1 MAKERSP
8 KLAIS
13 FIAPLLIL
21 LIHPFGMNLNQSIT
35 VAALVLVV
43 TWWSTGWVNKII
55 ATCVLLLCFVL
66 FSGASPKVVF
76 TFLLSENF
84 PMIALTYLFSQGIT
98 NSGLIEKVIQP
109 FLGRHA
115 NSPHKIL
122 LSIIIVFVLTVYLV
136 PQPLARLIIVASLF
150 DKYMKNTDISSPARR
165 VLMFGCF
172 LFYALVNML
181 CISADLMLN
190 TSSLA
195 FAGLTMNDEQWMKN
209 MAVPVVIY
217 GALIFGLFSLV
228 FRKELGEQK
237 KVHLI
242 MQPEKVRLKKHDKIA
257 LTIIIVTVLLWVT
270 KGLHGINATVI
281 TLGATVAMFA
291 VKLLSPKDLKSIDIT
306 TLVFLT
312 GAFSIGSAMKASGSA
327 EIIFSRMKDLFP
339 SEYSIWYI
347 LLLAAIGK
355 IMHLML
361 GSNTT
366 TLSLIIPGLMIV
378 SRDIL
383 SPEAIMYTAYVSVV
397 VHSLL
402 PFHSV
407 AMMMGTARN
416 YFTAKDVLRFGVPML
431 ALMFVSIICVFLPW
445 WQFVGII

>member
-1 MAKERSP
+1 MAKDRFP

-237 KVHLI
+237 KVERPL
-242 MQPEKVRLKKHDKIA
+242 Q
-257 LTIIIVTVLLWVT
+257 
-270 KGLHGINATVI
+270 
-281 TLGATVAMFA
+281 
-291 VKLLSPKDLKSIDIT
+291 LSQNC
-306 TLVFLT
+306 
-312 GAFSIGSAMKASGSA
+312 
-327 EIIFSRMKDLFP
+327 R
-339 SEYSIWYI
+339 
-347 LLLAAIGK
+347 
-355 IMHLML
+355 
-361 GSNTT
+361 
-366 TLSLIIPGLMIV
+366 
-378 SRDIL
+378 
-383 SPEAIMYTAYVSVV
+383 
-397 VHSLL
+397 
-402 PFHSV
+402 
-407 AMMMGTARN
+407 
-416 YFTAKDVLRFGVPML
+416 
-431 ALMFVSIICVFLPW
+431 
-445 WQFVGII
+445 